1 MSFNREMDKEDV
13 VYISNRMLLSQKK
26 KKNTNNKIM
35 PFAATWTDLEII
47 ILSEASQGQKDKY
60 DIAYMWNLK
69 RRVQMNLQKRS
80 RITDVEK
87 TVGYK
92 EDKGWKG

>member
-1 MSFNREMDKEDV
+1 MPYKRWHSE
-13 VYISNRMLLSQKK
+13 
-26 KKNTNNKIM
+26 TM

>member
-1 MSFNREMDKEDV
+1 
-13 VYISNRMLLSQKK
+13 
-26 KKNTNNKIM
+26 M
-35 PFAATWTDLEII
+35 PFAATRTDLEII
-47 ILSEASQGQKDKY
+47 IPSEASQGQKDKY
-60 DIAYMWNLK
+60 SIAYMWNLK

-87 TVGYK
+87 TGGYK